1 MIIGTMEIRLLADI
15 ARLQRGMD
23 EARQVVSATSGAI
36 GRIADGMKTALVGA
50 FTSMKAIEAAGALIE
65 TQRAFDKLNGSLVTA
80 TGSAASAA
88 QAYKALQAFAAN
100 TPYGLGEVT
109 EGFVK
114 LRNLGLTP
122 SERALN
128 SYGNTASAMSKSM
141 NQMIEAVADAA
152 TGEFERLKEFGIKAK
167 QNGEQVSLT
176 FQGVTTNIAN
186 NAGAIEQ
193 YLIRLGE
200 TNFGG
205 AMERQSRTLDG
216 AISNL
221 GDTWEATKLKFSQG
235 GFGDA
240 AQSNTLGLTAAL
252 TDLGAILDVVSGAAS
267 KEGAAVQEA
276 SLLHKSITT
285 VFETVAV
292 LGVNVAYVFT
302 QVGKELGGLA
312 AQAAAVATGEF
323 ALAKQI
329 GVQMRAESEAARKEV
344 DAKSEAILNAS
355 AKARKAAEDE
365 AAAKKAAGRDDLAQ
379 YALKQQAAGKS
390 AEALK
395 KEAEAAKK
403 AAEEY
408 QKLLNRINGK
418 DIGQDA
424 DFQQNIA
431 MLKKGYDA
439 GKQSLEEYVA
449 TVEAYIK
456 QQPASIELEREHA
469 KAIEES
475 NKRAQQGA
483 AEIERLYKS
492 RSEAAAKA
500 IEQAEQEAARNEE
513 LVATFGMEKSA
524 IEALEVARLQE
535 QLAQRASIG
544 MTLDEITETEKLIAA
559 KQRSAASLAQFE
571 ELTKQKQ
578 FWIDIDKTAHDTFV
592 SIMDGSKNTAQRLK
606 ETFKNVFFDWLYSMT
621 LKKWIVN
628 LQGQVSTSGTGGVTG
643 VAQAAGGAVNAIGS
657 GASLVQ
663 TASSLYSAITG
674 GMTIAGGVGTGFVG
688 SIAGGLMGAGAGSG
702 LTSSLGV
709 AIGEGILGVVGPGV
723 ASALSTGIGAIATA
737 LPWIGGA
744 LAVVGLAKAAFG
756 MGPKEITGTTI
767 QGNLGGQGFDGSFQD
782 AWKQK
787 GGWLRSDKSG
797 TTTRAIDEAT
807 ATGLGDAYSKITM
820 ASRDYAKALGVDA
833 DYITSRSQS
842 VSIAL
847 TKDQAANEKAIA
859 DFFTGVANTV
869 AGELVPGIAQF
880 SKEGEAASATLQRLA
895 AQYTAVDAI
904 LKSMGATGESA
915 FGTVGVASLAA
926 RERLLTLTGGLD
938 ALASQTAFFSQNFL
952 SEAERLK
959 PVQDQVTAKMAELGF
974 AGVTTVDAFK
984 NVVVGLQTSGA
995 LANEVGANAYADLLK
1010 LAPAFKV
1017 VADANAAA
1025 AKAQA
1030 EAAQAQEEAAK
1041 KALEDAAAIAQK
1053 LADINKPYQD
1063 RIAELQVELGYASA
1077 ARVVEIEAMDA
1088 STRSL
1093 YEHEQGLLA
1102 EKAARDKRNAE
1113 YDAYVAKAAQ
1123 DEQARQAQAA
1133 AIAQQRATMEIQ
1145 LYNLT
1150 HTAAEQTAAARE
1162 RELASIDPVLKGLQ
1176 QQIYAQQDLAD
1187 AAAIAA
1193 KAIED
1198 AAARAKAIAS
1208 ERAGIERSIL
1218 QLQGNTA
1225 ELRKLELAAMDPA
1238 NRALQESYYALQ
1250 DKMAA
1255 EQAAAAQAQA
1265 IAQAQ
1270 AQAAEEA
1277 RRAEDALKAAR
1288 QSATDAIFDEVKRL
1302 KGLVDGGGTA
1312 SLAGAQSAFAIATA
1326 QARAGDLDAMK
1337 ALPGLSK
1344 SLLDLAEQ
1352 NAVSLLDLR
1361 RIQAQTAG
1369 SLQMT
1374 GTSSVS
1380 QYGLTVPKFDVGTN
1394 QITRT
1399 GLAIVHQGEEIV
1411 PAASNGPYRSSGT
1424 DMNAVLAELR
1434 ALREEVASFHRDNSN
1449 ENRGIARDS
1458 KRVADGLEQV
1468 TEGFDAMR
1476 TREEA

>member
-1 MIIGTMEIRLLADI
+1 MQITELAV
-15 ARLQRGMD
+15 LGQQ
-23 EARQVVSATSGAI
+23 QVRVAAQVTAATAAQTAAQSAL
-36 GRIADGMKTALVGA
+36 TAA
-50 FTSMKAIEAAGALIE
+50 NAAGATTASLAS
-65 TQRAFDKLNGSLVTA
+65 RAVGLLGGPVGALVTVLGLAA
-80 TGSAASAA
+80 TAWAVWGNKAESSTEQAAESFEEA
-88 QAYKALQAFAAN
+88 QVRIVKGLDEQIAKNERLIQLQAQ
-100 TPYGLGEVT
+100 
-109 EGFVK
+109 
-114 LRNLGLTP
+114 GLTKKDIDRDLP
-122 SERALN
+122 
-128 SYGNTASAMSKSM
+128 
-141 NQMIEAVADAA
+141 V
-152 TGEFERLKEFGIKAK
+152 
-167 QNGEQVSLT
+167 
-176 FQGVTTNIAN
+176 
-186 NAGAIEQ
+186 IEQ
-193 YLIRLGE
+193 L
-200 TNFGG
+200 
-205 AMERQSRTLDG
+205 A
-216 AISNL
+216 
-221 GDTWEATKLKFSQG
+221 
-235 GFGDA
+235 
-240 AQSNTLGLTAAL
+240 
-252 TDLGAILDVVSGAAS
+252 AAS
-267 KEGAAVQEA
+267 KRLNEINNQTGEYARNKGKSDYDLLVARKSVMENIAELTEKMQKNASTGAVAAQFGKEA
-276 SLLHKSITT
+276 QDLVEVRERL
-285 VFETVAV
+285 A
-292 LGVNVAYVFT
+292 GVNKQYFDDLKKLETALKAGA
-302 QVGKELGGLA
+302 VGEKEYIDLVSQLA
-312 AQAAAVATGEF
+312 TETY
-323 ALAKQI
+323 K
-329 GVQMRAESEAARKEV
+329 
-344 DAKSEAILNAS
+344 KSEAGKAS
-355 AKARKAAEDE
+355 TATIN
-365 AAAKKAAGRDDLAQ
+365 
-379 YALKQQAAGKS
+379 
-390 AEALK
+390 

-408 QKLLNRINGK
+408 KKLIDRINGK
-418 DIGQDA
+418 DTGQDA

-431 MLKKGYDA
+431 LLKKGYDV
-439 GKQSLEEYVA
+439 GKQSLAEYIA

-456 QQPASIELEREHA
+456 QQPASIKLEQEHA

-483 AEIERLYKS
+483 AEFEKLHKS
-492 RSEAAAKA
+492 RADAAQKA

-513 LVATFGMEKSA
+513 LVVTFGMEKSA

-535 QLAQRASIG
+535 QLAQRVSIG

-592 SIMDGSKNTAQRLK
+592 SIMDGSKSAAQRLRD
-606 ETFKNVFFDWLYSMT
+606 TFKNVFFDWLYSMT

-628 LQGQVSTSGTGGVTG
+628 LQGQFSTSGAGGVAG
-643 VAQAAGGAVNAIGS
+643 VAQATGGAVNAVGA

-688 SIAGGLMGAGAGSG
+688 SVAGGLMGAGAGSG

-723 ASALSTGIGAIATA
+723 AGALSTGIGAIATA
-737 LPWIGGA
+737 LPWVGA
-744 LAVVGLAKAAFG
+744 AVAVIGLAKAAFG

-859 DFFTGVANTV
+859 DFFGNVANTI
-869 AGELVPGIAQF
+869 AGELVPGLSAF

-895 AQYTAVDAI
+895 VQYTAVDAI
-904 LKSMGATGESA
+904 LKSMGASGESA
-915 FGTVGVASLAA
+915 FGVVGVASLAA
-926 RERLLTLTGGLD
+926 RERLLTLTGGID
-938 ALASQTAFFSQNFL
+938 ALASQTSFFAQNFL
-952 SEAERLK
+952 TEAERLK

-974 AGVTTVDAFK
+974 ASVTTNDAFR

-995 LANEVGANAYADLLK
+995 LANEVGATAYAELLK
-1010 LAPAFKV
+1010 IAPLFKV

-1025 AKAQA
+1025 AQAQA
-1030 EAAQAQEEAAK
+1030 EAAQVQAEAAK
-1041 KALEDAAAIAQK
+1041 KAQEDAAAIAQK

-1077 ARVVEIEAMDA
+1077 ARVAEMEAMDA

-1102 EKAARDKRNAE
+1102 EKAARDKRSAE

-1133 AIAQQRATMEIQ
+1133 SIAQQRATMEIQ

-1150 HTAAEQTAAARE
+1150 HTAAEQVAAARE
-1162 RELASIDPVLKGLQ
+1162 RELVSIDPVLKGLQ

-1225 ELRKLELAAMDPA
+1225 ELRKLELAALDPA
-1238 NRALQESYYALQ
+1238 NRALQESYFALQ

-1277 RRAEDALKAAR
+1277 RRAEEALKAAR
-1288 QSATDAIFDEVKRL
+1288 QSATDSIFDEVKRIR
-1302 KGLVDGGGTA
+1302 GVVDGGGAT
-1312 SLAGAQSAFAIATA
+1312 SLAGAQSAFAVATA

-1352 NAVSLLDLR
+1352 DASSLLDLR
-1361 RIQAQTAG
+1361 RIQARTAG
-1369 SLQMT
+1369 SLA
-1374 GTSSVS
+1374 GTASGAVG
-1380 QYGLTVPKFDVGTN
+1380 QYGLTIPAYAEGTN

-1399 GLAIVHQGEEIV
+1399 GLALVHQGEEIV
-1411 PAASNGPYRSSGT
+1411 PAASNGPYRQPQGA
-1424 DMNAVLAELR
+1424 DMR
-1434 ALREEVASFHRDNSN
+1434 ALEATIERLSDVVERQQATLDA
-1449 ENRGIARDS
+1449 IARNTG
-1458 KRVADGLEQV
+1458 RTADMTEMV
-1468 TEGFDAMR
+1468 TDGGDAMR
-1476 TREEA
+1476 VKNNDGEVLKMEVV